1 MNDVLC
7 ELMLNGFLIYAKNGK
22 FFVKKESVPTNKKNI
37 EEIEYDNYEDA
48 INSAVE
54 ILKNPGKI
62 FWSAIARYNRGLGIE
77 YKNLPDFEAETFE
90 KANCLAEEIAKKIL
104 GGPRTIISEVKVHIK
119 N

>member
-7 ELMLNGFLIYAKNGK
+7 ELMLNGFMIYAKNGK
-22 FFVKKESVPTNKKNI
+22 FFVKKESVPTNKKII

-48 INSAVE
+48 IGSAVE
-54 ILKNPGKI
+54 ILKKPGKI

-90 KANCLAEEIAKKIL
+90 KAICLAEEIAKKTI
-104 GGPRTIISEVKVHIK
+104 GGPRTVISEVKVHIK